1 MPHRSKTNPFNTL
14 RITTKTIGK
23 ALMRRMFTLLLRM
36 RNMLS

>member
-1 MPHRSKTNPFNTL
+1 MLRRNKISHFNTL

-23 ALMRRMFTLLLRM
+23 ALMRRMFTHLLRI